1 MRNNRV
7 SLLRSERGLTQEDL
21 SKALQITRSSIS
33 HYESGRREP
42 DMATLDRM
50 ALFFECSVDY
60 LIGRTHIRN
69 WIHACPTISILEG
82 LNESDTTYVLQ
93 LVERLKQNDNK

>member
-7 SLLRSERGLTQEDL
+7 SFLRSERGLTQEDL

-50 ALFFECSVDY
+50 AKYFDCSVDY
-60 LIGRTHIRN
+60 LIGRTPIRT
-69 WIHACPTISILEG
+69 WIHPTDSYSLLEG
-82 LNESDTTYVLQ
+82 LDECDANYVIQ
-93 LVERLKQNDNK
+93 LVERLKHGVHK